1 MAKKEKKKLTA
12 NEILVGKT
20 EGWIATH
27 KSWIIGAVAVIVAAI
42 LVAVI
47 ITVVS
52 GKGSDSVSTA
62 LVTLQSDYEAYEVMD
77 SDDEGYADAL
87 ANVKAE
93 AEALVASPGVK
104 KYEGAKAA
112 LVLAEISYND
122 GDYASAVDY
131 YNTVYEAQKNTYL
144 GQVALMGKA
153 ASLEE
158 SGDEDGAL
166 EVYNYVYDTY
176 GVGGIY
182 ASRALFNAARLTEKS
197 NVALAISMYEQLAGE
212 FEEAGSEFA
221 KLATSRAA
229 QLKLS
234 N

>member
-12 NEILVGKT
+12 NEILVNKT

-27 KSWIIGAVAVIVAAI
+27 KAWIIGFVAVIVAAI
-42 LVAVI
+42 LVAII

-52 GKGSDSVSTA
+52 SKGSDSVSTS
-62 LVTLQSDYEAYEVMD
+62 LVTLQSDYESYQVMD
-77 SDDEGYADAL
+77 SDDEGYEDAL
-87 ANVKAE
+87 QNVKTE
-93 AEALVASPGVK
+93 AEALIASPGVK
-104 KYEGAKAA
+104 KYAGAKAA
-112 LVLAEISYND
+112 LILADLSFND
-122 GDYASAVDY
+122 GDYASAAEY
-131 YNTVYEAQKNTYL
+131 YNTVYEAQKDTYL

-158 SGDEDGAL
+158 SGDTDGAL
-166 EVYNYVYDTY
+166 EAYNSVYDTY

-197 NVALAISMYEQLAGE
+197 NIALAISMYEQLAGE

-221 KLATSRAA
+221 KLATSRAS
-229 QLKLS
+229 QLKNS